1 MRRGALYLV
10 ALITLFTLTAT
21 QGQEPRGAAIEFGE
35 SVIDL
40 GTLSQDDDKQYVR
53 LPFKNCGDLPLV
65 ITEVRTSCTCTT
77 VKYDRKPISAG
88 EQGILSITVDPSKA
102 PEGNFYRVLQVHST
116 AINGVKNITLKANIE
131 NGD

>member
-40 GTLSQDDDKQYVR
+40 GTLSQDDDKQYLRIVATYLWSSPR
-53 LPFKNCGDLPLV
+53 
-65 ITEVRTSCTCTT
+65 
-77 VKYDRKPISAG
+77 YA
-88 EQGILSITVDPSKA
+88 QA
-102 PEGNFYRVLQVHST
+102 VH
-116 AINGVKNITLKANIE
+116 VPP
-131 NGD
+131 